1 MNRVPRGPI
10 SGATKVWILAAILVS
25 WSCGFLMTHF
35 SDRGIRASGLTA
47 VVMLTLAFCAAEVF
61 PIHIRSGA
69 DRHTISFNELPFAIG
84 LVVLGPVALIA
95 STLVGNGTA
104 LVLHRRQRGVKLG
117 FNLALGAFQAVVAV
131 VVFSAISDGEL
142 RSASTCIA
150 LVLAMVGADTV
161 AALLVGLAI
170 TLFRGTPEGLWTTRV
185 FLDGQIESL
194 VKSLFGLLAVIAL
207 IEHNN
212 VALALA
218 VVSSAVAYLG
228 YRLYTKARSGPDL
241 AMEN

>member
-1 MNRVPRGPI
+1 
-10 SGATKVWILAAILVS
+10 
-25 WSCGFLMTHF
+25 MTHV
-35 SDRGIRASGLTA
+35 SDKGIRPSGIIA
-47 VVMLTLAFCAAEVF
+47 VLVLTLAFFVAEVL
-61 PIHIRSGA
+61 PTHVRAGT
-69 DRHTISFNELPFAIG
+69 DRHTISFNELPLAIG
-84 LVVLGPVALIA
+84 LILLGPAALVA
-95 STLVGNGTA
+95 STLIGNGA
-104 LVLHRRQRGVKLG
+104 AFVLHRRQRGVKLG

-131 VVFSAISDGEL
+131 VVFSTISDGEL
-142 RSASTCIA
+142 RSVSTCIA

-161 AALLVGLAI
+161 AALLVALAI

-228 YRLYTKARSGPDL
+228 YRLYTKARFGPEF
-241 AMEN
+241 ATHN